1 MSWEVGGKM
10 TEPVY
15 DVAVIGCGPA
25 GLSAALNAAVR
36 RKKVIL
42 FGGEFCVSKVNRSP
56 RVDNF
61 LGRPGVTGEALH
73 REFVAHVREFNIP
86 MVNKRVI
93 NVFPDEDGLFGLAI
107 KDRIHRARTVILA
120 VGMAVAR
127 TLEGEEVLIGR
138 GVSYCATCDGPLF
151 QGKTVAI
158 IDYTREGIEEAVY
171 MAGFCTRVYYV
182 CMHTEPPRF
191 EQENIELLKGMKP
204 VRILGADGTVSALEL
219 DKRTVEVEGVFV
231 FREAFPPQDL
241 VPGLELEGNHIKVG
255 RGMETSIP
263 GIFAAGDCTGKPYQ
277 LGKSVGE
284 GQVAALHAV
293 AYLDAAG
300 K

>member
-1 MSWEVGGKM
+1 M
-10 TEPVY
+10 TEPEMY

-36 RKKVIL
+36 RKKVVL
-42 FGGEFCVSKVNRSP
+42 FGGEFCVSKINRSP

-73 REFVAHVREFNIP
+73 RKFVAHVRKFNIP

-93 NVFPDEDGLFGLAI
+93 NVFPEAKGFGLAI
-107 KDRIHRARTVILA
+107 KDRVYRARTVILT

-127 TLEGEEVLIGR
+127 MLEGEDGLVGR

-151 QGKTVAI
+151 RGKTVAI
-158 IDYTREGIEEAVY
+158 IDYTREGIEEATY
-171 MAGFCTRVYYV
+171 MAGFCSRIYYV
-182 CMHTEPPRF
+182 CMHTEPPQF
-191 EQENIELLKGMKP
+191 EQDNIELLKGLKP
-204 VRILGADGTVSALEL
+204 VRILGADGTVKALEL
-219 DKRTVEVEGVFV
+219 DKRIVAVEGVFI

-241 VPGLELEGNHIKVG
+241 VPGLESEGNHIKVS
-255 RGMETSIP
+255 RALETNIP

-277 LGKSVGE
+277 LAKSVGE
-284 GQVAALHAV
+284 GQVAALNAV
-293 AYLDAAG
+293 AYLDSAG
-300 K
+300 SK

>member
-1 MSWEVGGKM
+1 M
-10 TEPVY
+10 TEPEVY

-36 RKKVIL
+36 RKKVVL
-42 FGGEFCVSKVNRSP
+42 FGGEFCVSKINRSP

-61 LGRPGVTGEALH
+61 LGRPGITGEALH
-73 REFVAHVREFNIP
+73 REFVAHVREFDIP
-86 MVNKRVI
+86 TVGKRVV
-93 NVFPDEDGLFGLAI
+93 NVFPDEAGFGLAI
-107 KDRIHRARTVILA
+107 KDRVYQARTVILT

-127 TLEGEEVLIGR
+127 MLEGEEGLVGR

-151 QGKTVAI
+151 RGKTVAV

-171 MAGFCTRVYYV
+171 MAGFCARVYYV

-191 EQENIELLKGMKP
+191 EQENVELLKGVKP
-204 VRILGADGTVSALEL
+204 VRIVGADGTLRALEL
-219 DKRTVEVEGVFV
+219 DQRTVEVDGVFI

-241 VPGLELEGNHIKVG
+241 VPGLELEDNHIKVS
-255 RGMETSIP
+255 RGMETNIP
-263 GIFAAGDCTGKPYQ
+263 GMFAAGDCTGKPYQ
-277 LGKSVGE
+277 LAKSVGE
-284 GQVAALHAV
+284 GQVAALNAV
-293 AYLDAAG
+293 AYLDSKG